1 MRRDV
6 LRRYGFALAFF
17 VAPLIGTSL
26 PADAGTLNLSAYR
39 GKVVYLDFWASW
51 CTPCQQSFP
60 WMNSLKQM
68 YGRDGLV
75 VIGVNL
81 DHDPAL
87 AREFLSDNSADFD
100 VVYDPDG
107 QIADEF
113 KPPSMPTSYLID
125 REGHIRYV
133 HPGFYVDK
141 EGDYAADVVQLLK
154 QKG

>member
-1 MRRDV
+1 MLKRV
-6 LRRYGFALAFF
+6 FLSFCALAVCLFG
-17 VAPLIGTSL
+17 PLV
-26 PADAGTLNLSAYR
+26 PADAGALNLSAYK

-60 WMNSLKQM
+60 WMNSLQQI

-87 AREFLSDNSADFD
+87 AREFLSDNGANFGI
-100 VVYDPDG
+100 VYDPDG
-107 QIADEF
+107 TIAQQF

-125 REGHIRYV
+125 REGRIRYV
-133 HPGFYVDK
+133 HPGFYVSK
-141 EGDYAADVVQLLK
+141 EGDYVADLMQLLK
-154 QKG
+154 QKGS